1 MEATKHKEVWR
12 DSKGHFVK
20 APEPVAVVEAP
31 VVKVNNSEKYTAY
44 SMPVVL
50 LGGAFAFYRPVQTL
64 AVVSLML
71 GIYAYYLHS
80 KTRLKSEPGHAITV
94 NRGSKSTVIYL

>member
-12 DSKGHFVK
+12 DSQGHFVK
-20 APEPVAVVEAP
+20 APEVVVEEAP
-31 VVKVNNSEKYTAY
+31 VVKANNSEKYTAY

-94 NRGSKSTVIYL
+94 NRGQKSTVIYL